1 MAKNRVTLT
10 QKLFGYYFG
19 ICITTIIILSTYSYF
34 TAKNALI
41 SRTFDQLN
49 SVKFEKERNIENYF
63 IERMDEV
70 MQISRNEY
78 WSSLNET
85 AALFY
90 SGKIDEEQLKAI
102 IFKEYLIKISPHFS
116 GITNFKSIT
125 VETKKFSCFI
135 SLGEK
140 LPKDAVMFP
149 DKFSYQFDN
158 FFKEISKVNHV
169 SIVEDLS
176 RKKIFIG
183 TPINNKITNE
193 NEGVILLEIDMAS
206 INSIMFNTNVMNG
219 LGKTGEAYVV
229 GTDRI
234 MRTSSR
240 FKSNSVNMTKVKTF
254 GVEKAFQDISATGEY
269 RDYRNKIVLGS
280 FGKIK
285 IPGLNW
291 AILVEID
298 LEEAMIPI
306 YTLRNSIVILSL
318 IISMLIL
325 GVVFVISKR
334 ISLPVLKLKQAADS
348 ISSGNYDIYVDNNS
362 RDEIGE
368 LSNAFNQMVGKIK
381 EQKKEIY
388 EERSMRLTSV
398 FDGQEQERQRL
409 ARDLHDGLGQRILA
423 VKMQLER
430 AENASMELKQKLIAE
445 ARIMLSAISKEVVG
459 MSENLMPHV
468 LAEFGLISAIENLCE
483 EVGEIRGTTINFAVN
498 EIPSDC
504 SDDVKIYLY
513 RIIQEALNNIV
524 KHSQAKNV
532 DISFCYKHPLIEL
545 MITDNGKGFDVHKIR
560 KGSNGILNMRDRV
573 DILGGTFNIS
583 SVPEKGTTIEV
594 IIDIEKKIN
603 QIKTDL

>member
-1 MAKNRVTLT
+1 MAKKRFTLT

-19 ICITTIIILSTYSYF
+19 ICITTIITLSTYSYF

-70 MQISRNEY
+70 RQISRYENWERILQ
-78 WSSLNET
+78 SPG
-85 AALFY
+85 LFNT
-90 SGKIDEEQLKAI
+90 GKSDEENFRLFIYSEYKEKIRKHLGANLNYKNI
-102 IFKEYLIKISPHFS
+102 IVDGPRLNLVIPTNDSLSEKDIILPEQFFPHY
-116 GITNFKSIT
+116 KS
-125 VETKKFSCFI
+125 K
-135 SLGEK
+135 
-140 LPKDAVMFP
+140 
-149 DKFSYQFDN
+149 
-158 FFKEISKVNHV
+158 FKEILKVNQASV
-169 SIVEDLS
+169 IEDIYY
-176 RKKIFIG
+176 KKIYLG
-183 TPINNKITNE
+183 VPIYNNISNV

-206 INSIMFNTNVMNG
+206 INNIMFNTNVMNG

-229 GTDRI
+229 GADRI

-240 FKSNSVNMTKVKTF
+240 FKSNSINTIPVKTY

-269 RDYRNKIVLGS
+269 RDYRDKTVLGS

-291 AILVEID
+291 AIMVEID

-318 IISMLIL
+318 IISLLIL
-325 GVVFVISKR
+325 GIVYIISKR
-334 ISLPVLKLKQAADS
+334 ISLPVLKLKQATNS
-348 ISSGNYDIYVDNNS
+348 IASGNYDIYIENNS

-368 LSNAFNQMVGKIK
+368 LSNAFNQMVAKIK
-381 EQKKEIY
+381 EQKMEIY

-430 AENASMELKQKLIAE
+430 AENASMELKQKLMAD
-445 ARIMLSAISKEVVG
+445 ARVMLSAISKEVVG

-468 LAEFGLISAIENLCE
+468 LTEFGLISAIENLCE
-483 EVGEIRGTTINFAVN
+483 EVGEIKGTTINFDVN

-504 SDDVKIYLY
+504 RDDVKIYLY

-524 KHSQAKNV
+524 KHSQAQNV
-532 DISFCYKHPLIEL
+532 NISFYYKHPMIEL
-545 MITDNGKGFDVHKIR
+545 IIADDGKGFDVYNTR
-560 KGSNGILNMRDRV
+560 KGGNGILNMRDRV
-573 DILGGTFNIS
+573 EILGGTFKIS
-583 SVPEKGTTIEV
+583 SVPEQGTTIEV
-594 IIDIEKKIN
+594 IINSEQKIN
-603 QIKTDL
+603 

>member
-1 MAKNRVTLT
+1 MAKKRFTLT

-19 ICITTIIILSTYSYF
+19 ICITTIITLSTYSYF

-70 MQISRNEY
+70 RQISRYENWERI
-78 WSSLNET
+78 LERPG
-85 AALFY
+85 LFNT
-90 SGKIDEEQLKAI
+90 GKSDEENFRLFIYSEYKEKIRKHLSANLNYKNIIVYSPELNLIIPSSDNLTEKDI
-102 IFKEYLIKISPHFS
+102 IFPEQFLPP
-116 GITNFKSIT
+116 FKS
-125 VETKKFSCFI
+125 K
-135 SLGEK
+135 
-140 LPKDAVMFP
+140 
-149 DKFSYQFDN
+149 
-158 FFKEISKVNHV
+158 FKEIVKVNRATV
-169 SIVEDLS
+169 MEDIDN
-176 RKKIFIG
+176 KKIYLG
-183 TPINNKITNE
+183 APINNEITKL
-193 NEGVILLEIDMAS
+193 NEGVVLFEIDMAS
-206 INSIMFNTNVMNG
+206 INNIMFNTNVMNG

-229 GTDRI
+229 GADRI

-240 FKSNSVNMTKVKTF
+240 FKSNSINTIPVKTY

-269 RDYRNKIVLGS
+269 HDYRDKTVLGS

-291 AILVEID
+291 AIVVEID

-318 IISMLIL
+318 IISLLIL
-325 GVVFVISKR
+325 GIVYIISKR
-334 ISLPVLKLKQAADS
+334 ISLPVLNLKQAADS
-348 ISSGNYDIYVDNNS
+348 IASGNYDIYIDNNS

-368 LSNAFNQMVGKIK
+368 LSNAFNQMVDKIK
-381 EQKKEIY
+381 EQKMEIY

-430 AENASMELKQKLIAE
+430 AENASAQLKQKLMAD
-445 ARIMLSAISKEVVG
+445 ARVMLSAISKEVVG

-468 LAEFGLISAIENLCE
+468 LTEFGLISAIENLCE
-483 EVGEIRGTTINFAVN
+483 EVGEIRGTTINFDVN

-504 SDDVKIYLY
+504 RDDVKIYLY

-524 KHSQAKNV
+524 KHSKAQNV
-532 DISFCYKHPLIEL
+532 NISFYYKHPIIEL
-545 MITDNGKGFDVHKIR
+545 IISDDGKGFDMHHIR
-560 KGSNGILNMRDRV
+560 KGGNGILNMRDRV
-573 DILGGTFNIS
+573 EILGGTFKIS
-583 SVPEKGTTIEV
+583 SVPEQGTTIEV
-594 IIDIEKKIN
+594 IINSEQKIN
-603 QIKTDL
+603 